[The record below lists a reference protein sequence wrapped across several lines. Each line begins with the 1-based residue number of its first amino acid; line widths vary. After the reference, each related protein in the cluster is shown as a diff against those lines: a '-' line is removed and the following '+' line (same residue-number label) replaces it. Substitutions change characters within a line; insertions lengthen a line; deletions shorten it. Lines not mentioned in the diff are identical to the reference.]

1 LLAPSPLV
9 LGGTAW
15 QARAW
20 FPRFLAAGL
29 DYADIERVTDSL
41 AEGAAWSV
49 AWTALGEYYADLADV
64 AVLSH
69 HELSAAEYFQR
80 ASLAY
85 HFATLLDLDNPA
97 LAHQLNCHCVAFSTR
112 ALPFLDPPGE
122 RILIPFDGIE
132 LRAVLR
138 VPAGQGPWPVLVLV
152 PGLSSSKEELAAY
165 SPSLLARG
173 IATLALDGPGLG
185 ETRSRMPWRLDF
197 EWAAA
202 ATFAVLERREE
213 LRPRRIGLLGIGL
226 GGHLAVR
233 AASIDGRF
241 HCCASVSAPF
251 DLAGWD
257 DLPPLLRRAFALSC
271 VAGSEAAARGLARE
285 VSLAGLVGRLRC
297 PLLIV
302 HGARDEIFPVAV
314 AERLH
319 AATDATAHRRLVIVE
334 DGDHGCESRAYQ
346 CRQIVADWARE
357 QLIH

>member
-1 LLAPSPLV
+1 MAP
-9 LGGTAW
+9 GDAAW
-15 QARAW
+15 QARSWSA
-20 FPRFLAAGL
+20 RFLAAGL
-29 DYADIERVTDSL
+29 DYADLERVADSL
-41 AEGAAWSV
+41 AAGV
-49 AWTALGEYYADLADV
+49 AWPSAWAALGEYYADLADV

-80 ASLAY
+80 ASLSY
-85 HFATLLDLDNPA
+85 HFATLFDADDPA
-97 LAHQLNCHCVAFSTR
+97 LANQLNRHRVAYSTR

-122 RILIPFDGIE
+122 RMLIPFDGIE

-138 VPAGQGPWPVLVLV
+138 LPAGQGPWPVLVLV

-165 SPSLLARG
+165 SPSLLTRG

-185 ETRSRMPWRLDF
+185 ETRSRMPWRSDF

-233 AASIDGRF
+233 AASLDGRF

-257 DLPPLLRRAFALSC
+257 ELPPLLRRDFALSC
-271 VAGSEAAARGLARE
+271 VAESEAAARRFARE

-302 HGARDEIFPVAV
+302 HGARDEVFPLAV
-314 AERLH
+314 GERLH
-319 AATDATAHRRLVIVE
+319 AATAANPNRRLVIVE
-334 DGDHGCESRAYQ
+334 DGDHRCENRAYQ
-346 CRQIVADWARE
+346 CRQILADWARE